1 MLTGRAGAPSFGAGS
16 GGPRRGGGAASPA
29 RWAARV
35 LGALALLLTAFL
47 ATGFFLP
54 GTVEVA
60 RSVEIDAAPEAVFP
74 LLNDL
79 EAWAEWTPWGEVE
92 SRVEGPSSGPGARRT
107 WDDPRMGSGF
117 LAIVAADPPRSVG
130 YLVEVE
136 DGAIRFEGTLTVA
149 ARPGGS
155 TVEWTERAD
164 LGRNPLMG
172 WTALGMENSQGRQL
186 EESLRRLK
194 GAAESR

>member
-1 MLTGRAGAPSFGAGS
+1 MLTGGAGAPSFGAGS

-79 EAWAEWTPWGEVE
+79 EAWAEWTP
-92 SRVEGPSSGPGARRT
+92 
-107 WDDPRMGSGF
+107 
-117 LAIVAADPPRSVG
+117 
-130 YLVEVE
+130 
-136 DGAIRFEGTLTVA
+136 
-149 ARPGGS
+149 
-155 TVEWTERAD
+155 
-164 LGRNPLMG
+164 
-172 WTALGMENSQGRQL
+172 
-186 EESLRRLK
+186 
-194 GAAESR
+194 